1 MNEIFNNC
9 KLRSYPEDFATTVKA
24 LPTDTLIS
32 GQLYLRPPSQ
42 NPVFL
47 NSYTNSVFSHS
58 RKRPALVM
66 DTFLRPDGVR
76 LRELPLYFEHLLD
89 NDDPISFQTET

>member
-24 LPTDTLIS
+24 LPTDTLIG
-32 GQLYLRPPSQ
+32 GQLYLLPPSQ

-47 NSYTNSVFSHS
+47 NSHTNSVFSDS
-58 RKRPALVM
+58 GSSYGPL
-66 DTFLRPDGVR
+66 FSRPDGVR